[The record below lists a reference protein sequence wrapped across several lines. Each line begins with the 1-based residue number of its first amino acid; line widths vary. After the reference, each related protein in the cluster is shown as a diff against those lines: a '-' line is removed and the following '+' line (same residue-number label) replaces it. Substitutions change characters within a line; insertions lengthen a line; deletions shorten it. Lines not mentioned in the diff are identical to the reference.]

1 MSLSQS
7 DFRRLLETP
16 RVAPQGGGGGILR
29 RDAAQSKFGGKRAA
43 ESSGKGP
50 KDREKYKKFKK
61 PAAGDGDEDDPLKKP
76 PSKMI
81 DPTYQGKYRDRAAE
95 RRAGVN
101 QDYEG
106 TSRYQIIDHPSPN
119 DRYYI
124 VIPSGLEDINT
135 EEMDIETSKFLGGD
149 MKHTHLVKGLDLAL
163 LAQLKR
169 EKEKLQEQHASLVRK
184 DPSSTSSHGP
194 TSTSKSTLPLTALG
208 AFLVKFMTKLTV
220 DPSVKHMS
228 DLFLPGRLHYEFN
241 IHHIDV
247 DTLPRFVQV
256 SPDDCPVVDAAGVHG
271 FLSPQLLEDI
281 QDCFQQPKHA
291 QRRVRQRQGL
301 PPPPTPP
308 LVGIKDAHKGLATIA
323 EDGDDESEDDD
334 IFADVGEYVP
344 PGEEDTV
351 EVVSVPKGSIFQNLS
366 AAQVARDAR
375 EKQHEALEAS
385 RLAATL
391 AKAKAMYDKG
401 QEMAKADRLREK
413 VAAPDD
419 YDECFPDYEEMEEDG
434 EKKDEKPSSSTERFK
449 RGKSKQHMDKGQ
461 DPVQQPTNRRDRR
474 QLRAKE

>member
-1 MSLSQS
+1 MKICKGISVISETGLVSAKHMSLSQS

-43 ESSGKGP
+43 ESSGKGL

-76 PSKMI
+76 RSKMI

-106 TSRYQIIDHPSPN
+106 MSRYQLIYHPSMN

-135 EEMDIETSKFLGGD
+135 DEMDIETSKFLGGD

-169 EKEKLQEQHASLVRK
+169 EKEMLQEQHASL
-184 DPSSTSSHGP
+184 
-194 TSTSKSTLPLTALG
+194 
-208 AFLVKFMTKLTV
+208 
-220 DPSVKHMS
+220 
-228 DLFLPGRLHYEFN
+228 
-241 IHHIDV
+241 
-247 DTLPRFVQV
+247 
-256 SPDDCPVVDAAGVHG
+256 
-271 FLSPQLLEDI
+271 LLEDI
-281 QDCFQQPKHA
+281 QECFQQPKHP
-291 QRRVRQRQGL
+291 QRRQRQVL

-323 EDGDDESEDDD
+323 EDGDDESEDED

-366 AAQVARDAR
+366 AAQVARDVR

-419 YDECFPDYEEMEEDG
+419 YDECFPDYEEDEQDG
-434 EKKDEKPSSSTERFK
+434 EKDEKTSSSTERFK

>member
-1 MSLSQS
+1 MKICKEISVILETGLVSAKHMSLSQS

-76 PSKMI
+76 RSKMI

-106 TSRYQIIDHPSPN
+106 MSRYQLIYHPSMN

-135 EEMDIETSKFLGGD
+135 EEMDIATSKFLGGD

-169 EKEKLQEQHASLVRK
+169 EKEKLQEQHASL
-184 DPSSTSSHGP
+184 
-194 TSTSKSTLPLTALG
+194 
-208 AFLVKFMTKLTV
+208 
-220 DPSVKHMS
+220 
-228 DLFLPGRLHYEFN
+228 
-241 IHHIDV
+241 
-247 DTLPRFVQV
+247 
-256 SPDDCPVVDAAGVHG
+256 
-271 FLSPQLLEDI
+271 LLEDI
-281 QDCFQQPKHA
+281 QECFQQPKHA
-291 QRRVRQRQGL
+291 QRRQRQVL
-301 PPPPTPP
+301 PPPPTP
-308 LVGIKDAHKGLATIA
+308 GINDAHKGLATIA
-323 EDGDDESEDDD
+323 EDGDDESEDED

-344 PGEEDTV
+344 PEDT
-351 EVVSVPKGSIFQNLS
+351 VVSVPKGSIFQNLS

-391 AKAKAMYDKG
+391 AKAKAMYAKG
-401 QEMAKADRLREK
+401 QERAKADRLREK

-419 YDECFPDYEEMEEDG
+419 YGECFPDYEEDEEDG
-434 EKKDEKPSSSTERFK
+434 EKKDEKSSSSTERFK

-474 QLRAKE
+474 QLQAKE

>member
-76 PSKMI
+76 RSKMI

-194 TSTSKSTLPLTALG
+194 TSTSKSTLPLTAL
-208 AFLVKFMTKLTV
+208 
-220 DPSVKHMS
+220 
-228 DLFLPGRLHYEFN
+228 
-241 IHHIDV
+241 
-247 DTLPRFVQV
+247 
-256 SPDDCPVVDAAGVHG
+256 
-271 FLSPQLLEDI
+271 DI

-291 QRRVRQRQGL
+291 QRRVRQRQVL

-474 QLRAKE
+474 QLQAKE

>member
-1 MSLSQS
+1 MKICKEISVILETGLVSAKHMSLSQS

-76 PSKMI
+76 RSKMI

-106 TSRYQIIDHPSPN
+106 MSRYQLIYHPSMN

-135 EEMDIETSKFLGGD
+135 EEMDIATSKFLGGD

-194 TSTSKSTLPLTALG
+194 TSTSKSTPPLTALG
-208 AFLVKFMTKLTV
+208 MLLPTTSFMYIL
-220 DPSVKHMS
+220 
-228 DLFLPGRLHYEFN
+228 
-241 IHHIDV
+241 
-247 DTLPRFVQV
+247 
-256 SPDDCPVVDAAGVHG
+256 
-271 FLSPQLLEDI
+271 
-281 QDCFQQPKHA
+281 
-291 QRRVRQRQGL
+291 
-301 PPPPTPP
+301 
-308 LVGIKDAHKGLATIA
+308 
-323 EDGDDESEDDD
+323 
-334 IFADVGEYVP
+334 YVP
-344 PGEEDTV
+344 SHT
-351 EVVSVPKGSIFQNLS
+351 S
-366 AAQVARDAR
+366 
-375 EKQHEALEAS
+375 
-385 RLAATL
+385 
-391 AKAKAMYDKG
+391 
-401 QEMAKADRLREK
+401 
-413 VAAPDD
+413 
-419 YDECFPDYEEMEEDG
+419 
-434 EKKDEKPSSSTERFK
+434 
-449 RGKSKQHMDKGQ
+449 
-461 DPVQQPTNRRDRR
+461 
-474 QLRAKE
+474 

>member
-43 ESSGKGP
+43 ESSGKGL

-76 PSKMI
+76 RSKMI

-106 TSRYQIIDHPSPN
+106 
-119 DRYYI
+119 
-124 VIPSGLEDINT
+124 LEDINT
-135 EEMDIETSKFLGGD
+135 DEMDIETSKFLGGD

-169 EKEKLQEQHASLVRK
+169 EKEMLQEQHASLVRK

-194 TSTSKSTLPLTALG
+194 TSTSKSTPPLTALG

-241 IHHIDV
+241 IHHVDV

-256 SPDDCPVVDAAGVHG
+256 SPDDCPVVDAAGVRG

-281 QDCFQQPKHA
+281 QECFQQPKHP
-291 QRRVRQRQGL
+291 QRRQRQVL

-323 EDGDDESEDDD
+323 EDGDDESEDED

-344 PGEEDTV
+344 PGTTTISV
-351 EVVSVPKGSIFQNLS
+351 ELNL
-366 AAQVARDAR
+366 
-375 EKQHEALEAS
+375 
-385 RLAATL
+385 
-391 AKAKAMYDKG
+391 
-401 QEMAKADRLREK
+401 
-413 VAAPDD
+413 
-419 YDECFPDYEEMEEDG
+419 
-434 EKKDEKPSSSTERFK
+434 
-449 RGKSKQHMDKGQ
+449 
-461 DPVQQPTNRRDRR
+461 
-474 QLRAKE
+474 

>member
-1 MSLSQS
+1 MKICKEISVILETGLVSAKHMSLSQS

-76 PSKMI
+76 RSKMI

-106 TSRYQIIDHPSPN
+106 MSRYQLIYHPSMN

-135 EEMDIETSKFLGGD
+135 EEMDIATSKFLGGD

-169 EKEKLQEQHASLVRK
+169 EKEKLQEQHASLV
-184 DPSSTSSHGP
+184 
-194 TSTSKSTLPLTALG
+194 
-208 AFLVKFMTKLTV
+208 
-220 DPSVKHMS
+220 
-228 DLFLPGRLHYEFN
+228 
-241 IHHIDV
+241 
-247 DTLPRFVQV
+247 
-256 SPDDCPVVDAAGVHG
+256 
-271 FLSPQLLEDI
+271 
-281 QDCFQQPKHA
+281 
-291 QRRVRQRQGL
+291 L
-301 PPPPTPP
+301 PPPPTP
-308 LVGIKDAHKGLATIA
+308 GTKDAHKGLTTIA
-323 EDGDDESEDDD
+323 EDGDDESEDED

-344 PGEEDTV
+344 PEDT
-351 EVVSVPKGSIFQNLS
+351 VVSVPKGSIFQNLS

-391 AKAKAMYDKG
+391 AKAKAMYAKG
-401 QEMAKADRLREK
+401 QERAKADRLREK

-419 YDECFPDYEEMEEDG
+419 YGECFPDYEEDEEDG
-434 EKKDEKPSSSTERFK
+434 EKKDEKSSSSTERFK

-474 QLRAKE
+474 QLQAKE